1 MALILL
7 CIGFIG
13 NEIYKLYKNQYNK
26 INTLNNKILEQK
38 TEIIKINNICETLD
52 LLKIYND
59 KYIIITINHIN
70 ASIIIIFINIIL
82 LQYLQFINFISL
94 IIIIIILY
102 LGNKNNNKAIINFN
116 EIETEIRNKKDDI
129 DKKYID
135 NLLILVDASDDIN
148 NINLNIDEYISNYS
162 YLHNYNNSKDKKI
175 FIIELERKLIEK
187 KNNELMNIMNIRLKT
202 FQQIIPEIVKYEL
215 NELNKDLD
223 EYKKILEIKIY
234 AINELS
240 QINSII
246 ININ

>member
-59 KYIIITINHIN
+59 KYIIISINHIN

-82 LQYLQFINFISL
+82 LQYLQFISFISL

-116 EIETEIRNKKDDI
+116 EIETEIKNKKDDI

-162 YLHNYNNSKDKKI
+162 YLHNFNNCKDKKI
-175 FIIELERKLIEK
+175 FIIELEIKLIEK

-234 AINELS
+234 AINQQS